1 MIFNIKKNQYLMRV
15 FTKVNKFKQE
25 LLDSILTLLWKQWT
39 LLGVAGAVNT
49 KDDLVLDLKRC

>member
-25 LLDSILTLLWKQWT
+25 LLNAILELLWKQWT
-39 LLGVAGAVNT
+39 LLDVAKQNI
-49 KDDLVLDLKRC
+49 LSPY